1 MSTCTQK
8 HTIRILLSTVAVA
21 HAQRTHPLYH
31 AEVKICETG
40 ENVSV
45 KTIKIKVIWRIIFCI
60 YHKQTKR
67 THTHTRI
74 TFITFY
80 WEIRL
85 LIFNWLNGVCLVW
98 SWYYG
103 PVCFLPRVSWLKNL
117 PLSTRCQIDTTVW
130 LIHTHKRTCHNPR
143 PPIGYCR
150 SPVSKATLECLVCG
164 TTPFRKQP
172 HVNKPAMCSTVCSIW
187 LCGKQ
192 SVTGCRQIEVD
203 L

>member
-1 MSTCTQK
+1 MHTKTHNQDITFYSCSCSCTTYTSSIPHWGQDMWNWWK
-8 HTIRILLSTVAVA
+8 CVCQNNKNKGNMKDHILHLS
-21 HAQRTHPLYH
+21 
-31 AEVKICETG
+31 
-40 ENVSV
+40 
-45 KTIKIKVIWRIIFCI
+45 
-60 YHKQTKR
+60 QTNQA
-67 THTHTRI
+67 HTHI